1 MGTGIANALGV
12 QWGQMT
18 PSQQV
23 LSGYL
28 TGALGGKRTRSKTK
42 RRAAGKKKA
51 ARVARKR
58 KTPRRRAAAGGTRR
72 KSRLVKG
79 SAAAKRY
86 MAKIRRMRKR

>member
-1 MGTGIANALGV
+1 MGTGVANALGV

-18 PSQQV
+18 PAQQV

-28 TGALGGKRTRSKTK
+28 SGALGGRRAKSKTK
-42 RRAAGKKKA
+42 RRAGGKKKA
-51 ARVARKR
+51 ARASGKR
-58 KTPRRRAAAGGTRR
+58 KTARRRAPARRSGR